1 MEENFLSEELAE
13 LGLGVASKLGATYA
27 DTRFVDNERRSVGV
41 RDGKPERL
49 SHSTGSGFGV
59 RVIAKGGWGFA
70 GSRDITADEVK
81 RTVELAVKIA
91 GASALTAKGEVKLA
105 DTPMSK
111 GSYETPVKKD
121 PMKVPLEEILDLLIS
136 ADGAFRE
143 KSSHARTTSGEVEAR
158 KEDKYIATSE
168 GSKIRQ
174 KIVFCGASGQ
184 GIVMKNGMPQRRSY
198 TTNYRT
204 MGYENI
210 EEVDLAQAAREA
222 ATEAEALL
230 EAEPCPTEVK
240 MDLIMDDW
248 QLGLQIHESIGHGS
262 ELDRVLGHE
271 VDMAGMSFLTLDKRN
286 KFRYGSELVSFV
298 ADATAEGGLGTFG
311 YDDEGVHAKKAY
323 LIKEG
328 ILVGYQSSRETAAE
342 IGDKE
347 SSGAM
352 RADSPLHLPLVRMTN
367 INLLPGDWKSD
378 EIIEETKE
386 GILMRGEKMW
396 SIDQMRLNFQFGT
409 EAGWLIKNGEI
420 TKMVRDPTYT
430 GISYEFWG
438 SVDAIAKDGWTIH
451 GTTGCGKGRPGQS
464 MYVGHGCSR
473 TRFKNVRVGVTGRL

>member
-1 MEENFLSEELAE
+1 LSEELAE
-13 LGLGVASKLGATYA
+13 IGLEVASKLGATYA
-27 DTRFVDNERRSVGV
+27 DIRFVENERRDVGI

-49 SHSTGSGFGV
+49 THSLGSGFGV
-59 RVIAKGGWGFA
+59 RAVAKGGWGFA
-70 GSRDITADEVK
+70 GSRDITSDGIK
-81 RTVELAVKIA
+81 KTVELAVKIA
-91 GASALTAKGEVKLA
+91 KASALKSKGEVKLA
-105 DTPMSK
+105 DVPTRK
-111 GSYETPVKKD
+111 DAYETPFRKD
-121 PMKVPLEEILDLLIS
+121 PMKVPLDEILDLLIS
-136 ADGAFRE
+136 ADKAYRE
-143 KSSHARTTSGEVEAR
+143 KSSHIRTTGGDVEAR
-158 KEDKYIATSE
+158 REEKYIATSE
-168 GSKIRQ
+168 GSRIKQ
-174 KIVFCGASGQ
+174 KIVFCGASGD
-184 GIVMKNGMPQRRSY
+184 GIVVKNGVVQRRSY
-198 TTNYRT
+198 MVTYRT

-210 EEVDLAQAAREA
+210 EAVDLAAEARKA

-230 EAEPCPTEVK
+230 EAEACPTEVK
-240 MDLIMDDW
+240 LDLIMDDW

-286 KFRYGSELVSFV
+286 KFGYGSELVNIV
-298 ADATAEGGLGTFG
+298 ADATAEKGLGTFG
-311 YDDEGVHAKKAY
+311 YDDEAVPAKKAY

-342 IGDKE
+342 VGDKE

-367 INLLPGDWKSD
+367 INLLPGDWNSD
-378 EIIEETKE
+378 EIIEDTKE

-420 TKMVRDPTYT
+420 TKIVRDPTYT

-438 SVDAIAKDGWTIH
+438 SVDAIAKDGWIIH

-464 MYVGHGCSR
+464 IYVGHGCSR